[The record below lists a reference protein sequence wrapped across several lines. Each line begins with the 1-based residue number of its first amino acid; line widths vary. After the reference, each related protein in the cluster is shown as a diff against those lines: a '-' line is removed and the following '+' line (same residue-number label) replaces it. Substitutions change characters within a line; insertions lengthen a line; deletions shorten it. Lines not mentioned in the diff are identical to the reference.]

1 MTLRFGL
8 AGLCLLI
15 AWPWLPGPAP
25 RGRDLANTCLMGLM
39 LVVLGQRLQVYGNQL
54 GTAGNSA
61 VLMAVEPLI
70 TSLAAALFL
79 REHIGPRR
87 LAGFA
92 LGMCG
97 VVLLNGVWRK
107 DFQWTGLV
115 PSLIF
120 VSSFVC
126 EAADSVMGKPIVARA
141 SVMKMLALSLLVG
154 TAINLLI
161 DGPATL
167 SAAKTLPPLA
177 WCLLLGLAVICTA
190 VGYSV
195 WFIVIRECPVNVAA
209 LTIFAQSVFGVCY
222 RCALGR
228 GEAPLGAAFWQRHH
242 RRRTGAGAV
251 QADTATGPRGKRRP
265 AAWEVN
271 LSYRHRLDS
280 QREPRQSIRAV
291 APNPCVSR
299 RPQPH
304 FGSAGWHRRAGPRCG
319 RHQLSQPFVNRGQHA
334 CDIEPLVV
342 PGYFLRLA
350 CVDSNSATAA
360 EA

>member
-1 MTLRFGL
+1 MKLTHLIILLAMNLCWAGVYSANMVVGRDLATGGIVTIRFGL

-15 AWPWLPGPAP
+15 AWPWLPGSAP
-25 RGRDLANTCLMGLM
+25 RGRDLVKSCVMGLI

-87 LAGFA
+87 LAGFG

-120 VSSFVC
+120 ISSFVC
-126 EAADSVMGKPIVARA
+126 EAAYSVMGKPIVARA
-141 SVMKMLALSLLVG
+141 SVMKMLALSLLFG
-154 TAINLLI
+154 TAANLLI
-161 DGPATL
+161 DGSATL
-167 SAAKTLPPLA
+167 RAARTLPAEA
-177 WCLLLGLAVICTA
+177 WFLLLALAVVCTA

-209 LTIFAQSVFGVCY
+209 LTIFIQSVFGVAIA
-222 RCALGR
+222 ALWLEEKLHWGQLFGSITIVAGLTLGLSR
-228 GEAPLGAAFWQRHH
+228 QIQRPAHRVSTLAEPLG
-242 RRRTGAGAV
+242 
-251 QADTATGPRGKRRP
+251 
-265 AAWEVN
+265 
-271 LSYRHRLDS
+271 
-280 QREPRQSIRAV
+280 
-291 APNPCVSR
+291 
-299 RPQPH
+299 
-304 FGSAGWHRRAGPRCG
+304 
-319 RHQLSQPFVNRGQHA
+319 
-334 CDIEPLVV
+334 
-342 PGYFLRLA
+342 
-350 CVDSNSATAA
+350 
-360 EA
+360 